1 MVKDTFSRIL
11 VLIVIAIE
19 VLHSLTRIVFGD
31 IWVTNLF
38 NLVSLSL
45 WVTILLSL
53 YSAINRYENRAKSV
67 YVILLLLI
75 VYFCNALLVFL
86 SDCPTCQDFYKVKTL
101 AVYLI
106 AFIQVV
112 VTFIA
117 GLTLKNYK
125 DKPIRTLGKV
135 FIIQSVLYFVL
146 LFWNQL
152 LFHSLNRVNTIVL
165 IINFYYVSIDAL
177 EIFVLIYIYRVFD
190 ERYEE

>member
-67 YVILLLLI
+67 CVILLLLI

-86 SDCPTCQDFYKVKTL
+86 SDCPTCQDFHKVKTL